1 MILIKIRQSA
11 TVEPIV
17 HYKVTGNVQHQVV
30 DCVGDIVHFSGGQSG
45 LRRVS
50 LLTLTVGAD
59 IGYPLV

>member
-17 HYKVTGNVQHQVV
+17 HYKVTGNVQHQV